1 MDKNDAL
8 VAEQSFDDRSMRIFE
23 MLVCLGALVTV
34 IVLTAVR

>member
-1 MDKNDAL
+1 MDTHETY